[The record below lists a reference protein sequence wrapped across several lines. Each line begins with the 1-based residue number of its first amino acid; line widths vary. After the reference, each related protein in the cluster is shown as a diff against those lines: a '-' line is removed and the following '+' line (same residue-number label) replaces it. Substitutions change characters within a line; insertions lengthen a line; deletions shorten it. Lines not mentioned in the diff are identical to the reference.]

1 MVYRRKKVYR
11 RRGVKARSYS
21 RKKYITKARRTSIP
35 RSMNSNHMSVML
47 RTLDTVITNS
57 NIAEQRITYRFQL
70 SACLNYV
77 AYQTMWEQYRIN
89 KVVITWKPI
98 RVQSVVGQVE
108 DVTPASTTNIPSY
121 VVAIDNDDVATEDY
135 TDTKTRYGSRERL
148 VTTPGKVVMKP
159 ACLSEIYL
167 AGAATAY
174 SPQYGKWL
182 DCRYATVPHYGVRLA
197 MEPAEP
203 AGNYALECK
212 TKIYVSFKNRVI

>member
-1 MVYRRKKVYR
+1 MAYGKKMVR
-11 RRGVKARSYS
+11 RRPLKTRRYS
-21 RKKYITKARRTSIP
+21 RKKYTAKKTRSRIP
-35 RSMNSNHMSVML
+35 RSLNSNHMSVML
-47 RTLDTVITNS
+47 RTLDTVVTNS

-98 RVQSVVGQVE
+98 RVQSVVGQVTA
-108 DVTPASTTNIPSY
+108 VAPGSTTNIPSY
-121 VVAIDNDDVATEDY
+121 VIAIDNDDVSSEAY
-135 TDTKTRYGSRERL
+135 QDTKTRYGSRERL

-167 AGAATAY
+167 AVAANAY